1 MQKALDKFKK
11 LTAKDSLNSVSV
23 EKKFLWK
30 DAQPLN
36 YNSNITPKSQDLPD
50 IFSLN
55 FAITIISRE
64 IMMERKNVVGYNPE
78 FLELDKV
85 EALDVDDELD
95 FKIAEIMYKDLG
107 IQTLLS

>member
-1 MQKALDKFKK
+1 
-11 LTAKDSLNSVSV
+11 
-23 EKKFLWK
+23 
-30 DAQPLN
+30 
-36 YNSNITPKSQDLPD
+36 
-50 IFSLN
+50 
-55 FAITIISRE
+55 
-64 IMMERKNVVGYNPE
+64 MMERKNVVGYKPE